1 MSSDEK
7 PTTAAPNNVSVPAET
22 VVVPD
27 SKESASEPAFATP
40 AGTTAAGDS
49 NQATTD
55 AADTA
60 KAKVADSTAEI
71 TDSRPPPEPIQQL
84 WLIAKVHEHKE
95 IWGVT
100 LADPETHVPSQIV
113 FQKFLNAYD
122 GDLDKSKDT
131 LSKTLDW
138 RKSTKPLEL
147 LSKAHAKAKFD
158 GLGYVTTYGTATPDS
173 PEGKEVFTWNIYG
186 CVKDINETFGDTSE

>member
-7 PTTAAPNNVSVPAET
+7 PTTAAPNNVSGPAET
-22 VVVPD
+22 AIVAD
-27 SKESASEPAFATP
+27 SKETASEPP
-40 AGTTAAGDS
+40 ATTAA
-49 NQATTD
+49 TT
-55 AADTA
+55 TTTET
-60 KAKVADSTAEI
+60 S
-71 TDSRPPPEPIQQL
+71 DSRPPPAPIQQL
-84 WLIAKVHEHKE
+84 WLIAKAHDHKE

-122 GDLDKSKDT
+122 GDLEKSKDT

-158 GLGYVTTYGTATPDS
+158 GLGYVTTYGTAFPDS

-186 CVKDINETFGDTSE
+186 GAKDINETFGDLPE